1 MNIKQRKPAYKPQ
14 TKKTETTMRTLRETK
29 SIYSTWEI
37 EKDKISKVN
46 DVHEDLVTGL
56 TAEGEST

>member
-1 MNIKQRKPAYKPQ
+1 
-14 TKKTETTMRTLRETK
+14 MRTLREIK